1 MSALPSRAHENN
13 NTAQLAAQF
22 NEFYLSITLPEV
34 SQIGNYKIVEE
45 IGEGA
50 FGKVYLARHVL
61 LNVNVVLKCGLL
73 DDPNIV
79 REIYYHQQ
87 LKNKNI
93 VKLYEVI
100 KTELHIWMALEY
112 CEGGE
117 LFYYIYENRRLDI
130 EVCRNLFYQIA
141 TGIKYVHSLNLA
153 HRDLKLEN
161 ILLADKRKLIVKLTD
176 FGFVREF
183 NPYKRLL
190 LSTVCGTTAYMAPEM
205 LKTEKYSGLAV
216 DIWSMGVILYAMV
229 YGELP
234 FDDDDEMQIKLKIVN
249 DDPIVRTENVD
260 PCVVELIRKMLNK
273 DPAAR
278 PSISEILNSSFII
291 DLTNEHLERRNS
303 SFNDAE
309 SIISIN
315 QHYRQNKVPFQ
326 TKIERE
332 LLKRLEKLNIDTD
345 LLQAL
350 VLQGHTNTLTAF
362 YELGLTREFK
372 KKRYKHKRRRYYE
385 AKRQIKKSRKRVRSA
400 LSLPD
405 QNSGTQPL
413 EKIISTLSINSNRV
427 NPDQASVSRR
437 STEEYRKLN
446 PRASYNKRLS
456 RRPLDAL
463 TSQIPQTPVSVGN
476 DSSFQTTG
484 RIHRQVSFT
493 PDDRRSTFSYQ
504 ASNDQQMGKGK
515 KILNKLQF
523 WKKGQKDKDDASN
536 LTPSADQSDG
546 DPGILEINIPNKHV
560 PDGTQ
565 AMPRTSNSPPRTVEE
580 DGTGVD
586 PLATTEDNGT
596 YQPEN
601 EIQLQGPA
609 EIQMLHELGHHRQAS
624 SQTSHTNNTGSSLG
638 EAADRTTNSLNHDS
652 ILSSGRRQRPESMV
666 SQISQ
671 FSQLS
676 QPYPMSESELEM
688 MEGTDMDEDYYDDDG
703 IYDLSINNS
712 QQDLLHG
719 KLHSSSMTPSTSTNL
734 KKKRPSTSRMAS
746 DTLIMTT
753 STQATGQQ
761 GRSKKHSLSQV
772 SSNSS
777 DDSELR
783 TKFTENSYFAD
794 RPLLPRLKQTFF
806 RNGAHPSLRG
816 PRQTFKLPPSPGVH
830 TPAPVTPI
838 PHNGMGRSPSP
849 PIFKKFN
856 TMSGVVKPVKNIL
869 DPKKS
874 DNAQNKWLANGDQ
887 SIGDQRWRHDIGA
900 PSRIYERQAIITEE
914 DEEEDGT

>member
-1 MSALPSRAHENN
+1 MSSLASRAHENN
-13 NTAQLAAQF
+13 TTAQLAAQF
-22 NEFYLSITLPEV
+22 NEFYLSITLPVV

-50 FGKVYLARHVL
+50 FGKVYLAQHVL
-61 LNVNVVLKCGLL
+61 LNAKVVLKCGLL

-130 EVCRNLFYQIA
+130 DVCRNIFYQIA
-141 TGIKYVHSLNLA
+141 AGIKYVHSLNLA

-161 ILLADKRKLIVKLTD
+161 ILLADKRRLVVKLTD

-190 LSTVCGTTAYMAPEM
+190 LSTVCGTSAYMAPEM
-205 LKTEKYSGLAV
+205 LKNEKYSGFAV
-216 DIWSMGVILYAMV
+216 DMWSMGVILYAMV

-234 FDDDDEMQIKLKIVN
+234 FDDDDEMQTRLKIMTEE
-249 DDPIVRTENVD
+249 PLIRTDNVD
-260 PCVVELIRKMLNK
+260 PTVTELLRRLLNK

-278 PSISEILNSSFII
+278 PSISEVLNLSFII
-291 DLTNEHLERRNS
+291 DLTNEHMERKNS
-303 SFNDAE
+303 YHNDTE
-309 SIISIN
+309 SIVSIN
-315 QHYRQNKVPFQ
+315 QHYNQNKVPFQ

-332 LLKRLEKLNIDTD
+332 LLKRLEKLNIDID

-350 VLQGHTNTLTAF
+350 VHQGQNNTLTAF

-372 KKRYKHKRRRYYE
+372 KKRYKHKRRRYNE
-385 AKRQIKKSRKRVRSA
+385 ARRQIRRSRKRVRSA

-413 EKIISTLSINSNRV
+413 EKIISSLSIGSHRGH
-427 NPDQASVSRR
+427 PDLASVNRK
-437 STEEYRKLN
+437 STEEYRRLN
-446 PRASYNKRLS
+446 PRASMSKRLS
-456 RRPLDAL
+456 RRPLNVL
-463 TSQIPQTPVSVGN
+463 VGPNPQSPSSPGN
-476 DSSFQTTG
+476 GTTLSSDQATG
-484 RIHRQVSFT
+484 RFERQVSFT
-493 PDDRRSTFSYQ
+493 PDDRRSTLSYP
-504 ASNDQQMGKGK
+504 ASTDQSKSK

-523 WKKGQKDKDDASN
+523 WKKGQKEKDDASHLA
-536 LTPSADQSDG
+536 LTEFSDG
-546 DPGILEINIPNKHV
+546 DSGVLEINLSNKHV

-565 AMPRTSNSPPRTVEE
+565 VMPRNSHSPARNGDINET
-580 DGTGVD
+580 DVD
-586 PLATTEDNGT
+586 PLSPNGDSTFQTGPED
-596 YQPEN
+596 
-601 EIQLQGPA
+601 QLEGPA
-609 EIQMLHELGHHRQAS
+609 EIEAMHELGHHRHAS
-624 SQTSHTNNTGSSLG
+624 NQTSNTNNTGSSLS
-638 EAADRTTNSLNHDS
+638 EPVDRTNNSLTHDS
-652 ILSSGRRQRPESMV
+652 IISSGRRQRPESMV

-671 FSQLS
+671 YSQLS

-688 MEGTDMDEDYYDDDG
+688 MDGTDMDEDYYDEDG
-703 IYDLSINNS
+703 IYELSINNS
-712 QQDLLHG
+712 QQDLLHSR
-719 KLHSSSMTPSTSTNL
+719 HSSTGMTPSTSTNL
-734 KKKRPSTSRMAS
+734 KKKRPSTTRLAS

-753 STQATGQQ
+753 STQATGHQP
-761 GRSKKHSLSQV
+761 RSKKHSLSQV

-783 TKFTENSYFAD
+783 GKLQDVSYFSAE
-794 RPLLPRLKQTFF
+794 RPLLPRLKHGFS

-816 PRQTFKLPPSPGVH
+816 PRQTFRLAPSPGVH
-830 TPAPVTPI
+830 TPSPSPVTPL
-838 PHNGMGRSPSP
+838 PNSMGRSPSP

-856 TMSGVVKPVKNIL
+856 TMSGVVKPMKNVL
-869 DPKKS
+869 DLKKS
-874 DNAQNKWLANGDQ
+874 DNSQNKWMANGDQ
-887 SIGDQRWRHDIGA
+887 ATAEQRWRHDGGT

-914 DEEEDGT
+914 DEEED